1 MRLDKTFIDN
11 SSHSKDSGL
20 SIWDSWML
28 DSTMLHGAHLKSEQP
43 ESPFFNSHSQKNTR
57 RKQTPTLRP
66 LLEVSIEI
74 CKHTYT
80 NAITVSAYRNIPR
93 QHPARWSSVKPQKVD
108 VSAWLYSSI
117 NIREGKNQKPRE
129 LHYHKVMREPI
140 SADWKSHQL
149 LRKSPASID
158 RSIFKTIAWE
168 FPYLSTHDNILRQ
181 KTVDR
186 KM

>member
-1 MRLDKTFIDN
+1 MFKKVLLVIHL
-11 SSHSKDSGL
+11 HSKNSGIW
-20 SIWDSWML
+20 IWDTIIYE
-28 DSTMLHGAHLKSEQP
+28 STMFHGAHLRSEQP
-43 ESPFFNSHSQKNTR
+43 ESSFFNSHSQKNTR

-80 NAITVSAYRNIPR
+80 SVITVSAYRNIPR

-158 RSIFKTIAWE
+158 RSNFKTIAWE

-181 KTVDR
+181 KTVDS